1 MYAEVAVNSPVAQPR
16 TFSYAIPQGLELES
30 GHAVWVPFGPRLVQG
45 IVFSVTETP
54 LFEDT
59 KPIDKLIS
67 PYPLLKPY
75 QIELAQWIGDYYL
88 APYFYTASLMLP
100 LGFERKLLTYFNID
114 SKTIDIHAKSSTDQ
128 QKSII
133 ELIGQ
138 KGRIELKELNRALG
152 KRRVEN
158 DLRFLLN
165 KGLIRREYEIAQPKV
180 GPKYQE
186 YIKLDISI
194 KDVVELIK
202 TVRSDKQKF
211 LLTHLTEATKPV
223 PATVARRDFSTKSVR
238 SLLKKGVI
246 SIEKVK
252 VHRDPLA
259 HYSFQTA
266 MPPILTPAQE
276 TIWQQLKASID
287 NTDETG
293 KNVFLLH
300 GVTGSGKTEIY
311 LRALEEV
318 VAKGKRGIVL
328 VPEISLTPQTITRFA
343 SRFPDRVAVLHSKLS
358 AGERYD
364 EWYRIKEGLF
374 DVVVGSRGAIFASQP
389 DLGLIVI
396 DEEHEWTYKQQE
408 QSPRYH
414 SSDVAVKLSEMT
426 GATVILGSATPDVG
440 SYYRAK
446 NGTYHLLELPERIA
460 KEERKELPKVELID
474 MRDELKKG
482 NRSIFSR
489 SLSES
494 ISETLAAKEQVILFL
509 NRRGTASFV
518 QCRDCG
524 HVISCHRCQVA
535 MTYHSA
541 EQGLICHQCNYRTP
555 TPNLCPS
562 CKSRRIKFLGV
573 GTQKV
578 AEEVTKWFKTAR
590 ILRWDRDV
598 TKGKRSHEEI
608 LDKFLAH
615 QADILIGTQMVA
627 KGLDMPLVTLVG
639 VISAD
644 IALHLPDFRAGER
657 TFQILTQVAGR
668 AGRDIQR
675 GKVVIQTYNPNHYA
689 IAAASKQD
697 YNNFYSKEIS
707 YRRQLNNPPF
717 SKLALLL
724 YTHTN
729 AERCQ
734 QEAKRLF
741 ELLTHEINT
750 WGLAN
755 TSLIGPSPSFIERL
769 RGRYRWQIVIRS
781 QNPLELL
788 SKVAV
793 PNGWSVD
800 IDPVSLL

>member
-16 TFSYAIPQGLELES
+16 TFSYAIPQGLVLEP
-30 GHAVWVPFGPRLVQG
+30 GHAVWIPFGPRLVQG

-75 QIELAQWIGDYYL
+75 QIELGRWIGDYFL
-88 APYFYTASLMLP
+88 SSYFYTASLMLP
-100 LGFERKLLTYFNID
+100 LGFERKLLTYFDID
-114 SKTIDIHAKSSTDQ
+114 DTSGTDTLSLSEQ
-128 QKSII
+128 QKAII
-133 ELIGQ
+133 EFIGGKYQ
-138 KGRIELKELNRALG
+138 IELKEIYKAFG
-152 KRRVEN
+152 KRATEK

-165 KGLIRREYEIAQPKV
+165 KKLIRREYEVAKPKV

-186 YIKLDISI
+186 YIKLAIST
-194 KDVVELIK
+194 KEAEGLTANLK
-202 TVRSDKQKF
+202 SDKQRS
-211 LLTHLTEATKPV
+211 LLNHLSKAVKPV
-223 PATVARRDFSTKSVR
+223 PATAARRDFSPESVR
-238 SLLKKGVI
+238 VLLKKGLI
-246 SIEKVK
+246 SIEKIR

-266 MPPILTPAQE
+266 MPPMLTPTQE
-276 TIWQQLKASID
+276 SIWQQLRASIGD
-287 NTDETG
+287 NSETNG
-293 KNVFLLH
+293 NVFLLH

-318 VAKGKRGIVL
+318 VANGKRGIVL
-328 VPEISLTPQTITRFA
+328 VPEISLTPQTITRFS
-343 SRFPDRVAVLHSKLS
+343 SRFPDKVAVLHSKLS
-358 AGERYD
+358 PGERYD

-374 DVVVGSRGAIFASQP
+374 DVVIGSRGAVFAPQP
-389 DLGLIVI
+389 NLGLIVI

-414 SSDVAVKLSEMT
+414 SRDTAIKLSELT
-426 GATVILGSATPDVG
+426 GATVILGSATPDVA
-440 SYYRAK
+440 SYFNAK
-446 NGTYHLLELPERIA
+446 NNVYHLLELPERIA
-460 KEERKELPKVELID
+460 KEEKKELPKVELVD
-474 MRDELKKG
+474 MRNELKTG

-489 SLSES
+489 SLSQA
-494 ISETLAAKEQVILFL
+494 ISETLAAKEQAILFL

-524 HVISCHRCQVA
+524 HVIDCRRCQVP
-535 MTYHSA
+535 MTYHSV
-541 EQGLICHQCNYRTP
+541 EQGLICHQCNYRIKIP
-555 TPNLCPS
+555 DLCPNCS
-562 CKSRRIKFLGV
+562 RRRIKFLGI

-578 AEEVTKWFKTAR
+578 AEEVGKWFKNAR

-608 LDKFLAH
+608 MKKFLTH
-615 QADILIGTQMVA
+615 QADILIGTQMLA

-644 IALHLPDFRAGER
+644 TALHLPDFRAGER

-668 AGRDIQR
+668 AGRDTQR
-675 GKVVIQTYNPNHYA
+675 GKVVIQTYNPDHYA

-697 YNNFYSKEIS
+697 YDDFYSKEIS
-707 YRRQLNNPPF
+707 YRHQLNNPPF

-734 QEAKRLF
+734 QEAQRLF
-741 ELLTHEINT
+741 ELLKREINV

-788 SKVAV
+788 SKVAI
-793 PNGWSVD
+793 PNGWSID